1 MKNKMKEEMNAKSF
15 LVSFIATVSILFLV
29 ATASAFT
36 GDLATNGLV
45 KVEGMDASSGDVSV
59 IAGEKIIIT
68 VYFDSLQ
75 SASDVKVKAE
85 IEGNKVDVEDRTT
98 TFDVESGKRYK
109 KTLSLQVPYELK
121 DELSDDITLTITVSN
136 SDYESEED
144 FTLRVQRPSY
154 NANIKSVIVKQTVE
168 SGETFSVDVV
178 LKNIG
183 YNDLEDVYISASIP
197 ELGIQSGKKY
207 LGDLVALEECDCE
220 QDEICL
226 IRCNYC
232 LDEDDTDTVTA
243 RLYLDV
249 PYDVDGGIYSLEVVV
264 ENDEDKTEVAK
275 QIIVNNDISETVIQS
290 GNKIVLVNPTNKIKV
305 YKIIPE
311 YPATVSESV
320 VAVPADSSK
329 TVTVDANSNKEYKV
343 SVFSGE
349 TLVKTITFNS
359 QTGQKDD
366 SSNTSPLVALTIILA
381 IIFIVLLVILVVL
394 ITKKPEKSEEFG
406 ESYY

>member
-1 MKNKMKEEMNAKSF
+1 MKNKMKEEMNAKSV

-36 GDLATNGLV
+36 GDLTTNELV

-121 DELSDDITLTITVSN
+121 DELSDDITLTISVSN

-275 QIIVNNDISETVIQS
+275 QIIVNNDVSETVIQS

-311 YPATVSESV
+311 YPATVSESI

-349 TLVKTITFNS
+349 TLVKTVTFNS
-359 QTGQKDD
+359 STDKNND